1 MVEIKNSNFNYSAAE
16 REDIPCNLCG
26 GREYRLLARR
36 DQSGLEAETRLC
48 LNCGLI
54 YLSPRMTAEWYRRYY
69 EEAYRHERARAKGR
83 NEAAAVDLEARF
95 EKGRKFGS
103 ALADLVR
110 PYVLPGVTIEVGS
123 SAGGLLSGFSERI
136 PGIQPM
142 GVEPSSREA
151 AYASSRGIPT
161 EAALLEELKT
171 ALSPASNI
179 VCARSLNH
187 LLDPR
192 RFFAWAHGQLLP
204 GGKLILA
211 VLDFRHAAKKLGSI
225 SKAVQIDH
233 PFMYTAETLRLFVE
247 AAGFDVEFMDVNE
260 NKSFREL
267 RAMRGS
273 GLTGQHMRLV
283 AARSNRAPFADS
295 GAFSG
300 RGPAVMRSLSRVR
313 LAGYSAAYRAH
324 RMFYGIRARLIRAPG
339 KIARMSA
346 MPVSW
351 ILVAAFLLRLWGA
364 GYALPQFFVNDE
376 RAIVYGAFKMM
387 ELKTVL
393 PVLHQDEF
401 RKVLNY
407 LPLPS
412 YFYLVT
418 LSPII
423 GVHYLFSDAANLA
436 EYSDRLAV
444 DSGFIFIAAR
454 ILMALVGTL
463 NVFAVYL
470 FAKRLF
476 LSERAGLLAA
486 LFLAVSFFHVQLSHV
501 TRQWMSATLLVSLAW
516 LSALEVYR
524 RGRRRDYLLGGLFS
538 GLAVGANTAAAVAMI
553 PPALAHFVSSNRG
566 RFFTRLREPA
576 LYAMLAVFFLISI
589 FLISLYPYGLT
600 QGESTSGE
608 AGPFLAAKFEILR
621 TKSLGGWLKFLWF
634 YVRLLWRYETTL
646 LVAAALGMA
655 AAFRKNRA
663 WLFIIGLF
671 IAAYLTILYLF
682 FNEIPRGMIF
692 LLPPLAALAG
702 FAADRIVLKFQSIVP
717 PTRVVFV
724 FLFSF
729 FSFLFFVWPFAI
741 VLRYDYLLTQA
752 DTRIMA
758 KEWIEREIPDGTRVL
773 AYLPNLRLAN
783 TKGGILEM
791 EAIDPLSLRAA
802 DKALLRFRDSQYPQ
816 PAYSV
821 LNLHFVGPDAPER
834 KAVDPD
840 FFKQRGYRYLAVE
853 YEFRD
858 KRDLDPQARSLLS
871 GLRLVKRFDQFGDE
885 NSFYVAV
892 GGVNR
897 RRSIDIRG
905 EVDMVPPHNLFFI
918 DRFGPIVEVY
928 AL

>member
-1 MVEIKNSNFNYSAAE
+1 MTEIQNSNFDYSSAE
-16 REDIPCNLCG
+16 YEDISCNLCG
-26 GREYRLLARR
+26 GRRFRVLCRR
-36 DQSGLEAETRLC
+36 DQGGHAAETRLC

-54 YLSPRMTAEWYRRYY
+54 YLSPRMTAGWYRRYY

-83 NEAAAVDLEARF
+83 SEAAAVDLEARF

-103 ALADLVR
+103 ALADLIR

-123 SAGGLLSGFSERI
+123 SAGGLLAGFAERI

-142 GVEPSSREA
+142 GIEPSSREA
-151 AYASSRGIPT
+151 DYASSRGIPT
-161 EAALLEELKT
+161 TAALLEELDKP
-171 ALSPASNI
+171 LPMASNI
-179 VCARSLNH
+179 ICARSLNH

-204 GGKLILA
+204 GGKLIIA
-211 VLDFRHAAKKLGSI
+211 VMDFRHAAKKLGSVRR
-225 SKAVQIDH
+225 AVQIDH
-233 PFMYTAETLRLFVE
+233 PFMYTAEILRAFAE
-247 AAGFDVEFMDVNE
+247 AAGFDIEFMDVNE

-267 RAMRGS
+267 QAMRGS
-273 GLTGQHMRLV
+273 GLTGQHTRLV
-283 AARSNRAPFADS
+283 ARRAGRAPFVDS

-300 RGPAVMRSLSRVR
+300 RGPAVMRSLFRVR
-313 LAGYSAAYRAH
+313 LAAYSAAYRAH
-324 RMFYGIRARLIRAPG
+324 RMFYGIRAPG

-351 ILVAAFLLRLWGA
+351 ILVAAFLLRVWGA

-376 RAIVYGAFKMM
+376 RAIVYGALKMM

-412 YFYLVT
+412 YFYLFA
-418 LSPII
+418 LSPVI
-423 GVHYLFSDAANLA
+423 GVHYVFSGAENIA
-436 EYSDRLAV
+436 EYRDRLAV
-444 DSGFIFIAAR
+444 DAGFIFFAAR

-463 NVFAVYL
+463 NIFAVYL

-476 LSERAGLLAA
+476 ASERAGLLAA
-486 LFLAVSFFHVQLSHV
+486 AFLAFSFFHVQLSHV
-501 TRQWMSATLLVSLAW
+501 TRQWMPATLLVSLAW

-538 GLAVGANTAAAVAMI
+538 GLAVGANTAGAVGMI
-553 PPALAHFVSSNRG
+553 PPTLAHFISSNRG
-566 RFFTRLREPA
+566 RFFTRLRDPA

-600 QGESTSGE
+600 QGESASGE
-608 AGPFLAAKFEILR
+608 AGSFFAAKFEILR
-621 TKSLGGWLKFLWF
+621 AKSFGGWLKFLWF
-634 YVRLLWRYETTL
+634 YARLLWRYETIL

-717 PTRVVFV
+717 PTRVAFV
-724 FLFSF
+724 FLFSL

-752 DTRIMA
+752 DTRIAA
-758 KEWIEREIPDGTRVL
+758 KEWIEREISAGTRVL

-783 TKGGILEM
+783 TKNGIREL
-791 EAIDPLSLRAA
+791 EAIDSSSLRAA
-802 DKALLRFRDSQYPQ
+802 DKALLRFRDGQYPQ

-821 LNLHFVGPDAPER
+821 LNLHFIGLDAPER

-871 GLRLVKRFDQFGDE
+871 GLSLVRRFDQFNGRP
-885 NSFYVAV
+885 FY
-892 GGVNR
+892 
-897 RRSIDIRG
+897 RSIDIRG
-905 EVDMVPPHNLFFI
+905 EVDMVPPSHLFFI